1 MFNVRPERY
10 QKFEKALTTDLIY
23 ESSPES
29 YNSSSDHPQKLDDE
43 ETAKNAYQFQLADI
57 RSLRNLFRSSI
68 IEQINTLESQRDQ
81 FTHERQFFLQQMEQD
96 KRIIQGLRNDIDQ
109 FGQLM
114 AEEKANT
121 NDLII
126 RTQVSKICRE
136 ALKKY
141 EQDSFD
147 IQYKFNN
154 KSQSSIASQYKKNSG
169 LVDGQLIQSL
179 KDKK

>member
-1 MFNVRPERY
+1 MFNVRSERY
-10 QKFEKALTTDLIY
+10 QKFEKAITTDLIY

-29 YNSSSDHPQKLDDE
+29 YNSSSDNPQVHDE
-43 ETAKNAYQFQLADI
+43 EESCKNAYQFQLADI

-68 IEQINTLESQRDQ
+68 IEQINSLESLKDQ
-81 FTHERQFFLQQMEQD
+81 FTQERQFFLSQMEAD
-96 KRIIQGLRNDIDQ
+96 RRVIQGLKSDINQ
-109 FGQLM
+109 FGTLM

-136 ALKKY
+136 ALNKY

-147 IQYKFNN
+147 IQYRFAN
-154 KSQSSIASQYKKNSG
+154 KSQSSIASHYKKNSAP
-169 LVDGQLIQSL
+169 LVDGQLI
-179 KDKK
+179 